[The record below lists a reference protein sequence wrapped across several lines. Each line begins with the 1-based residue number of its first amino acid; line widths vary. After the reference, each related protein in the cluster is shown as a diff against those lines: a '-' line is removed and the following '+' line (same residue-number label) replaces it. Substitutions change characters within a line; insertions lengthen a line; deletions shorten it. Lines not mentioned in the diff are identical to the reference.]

1 MRSYQIWPVM
11 KKNTSI
17 LLKSLTLFFVSIWY
31 FQSFGQTYYNM
42 SSGNYSE
49 TFTSWT
55 SPSTNSWSVVTSNA
69 GSIPNA
75 NAVTVSSANFSTG
88 SSGGIHNGGTNIQFL
103 STGTSDNTTAVA
115 LDLNLDFTG
124 RNAGS
129 LTFDAATVFN
139 QTGNRAGTLRVY
151 YALNGSTWT
160 ELTGTDLP
168 FSANNNVAKSSTVQ
182 ITLPAAINNEP
193 TVKLRFYYHNGG
205 SATSPTGSRPKI
217 SIDNVNI
224 TAVSL
229 GPTLSINPSS
239 ISNLNYFTNNGP
251 SVAQS
256 YRVIG
261 SLLAGDVTLTA
272 SPNFEISSISNTSG
286 FSNTLNISPS
296 AGSIDI
302 PIYVRLIAG
311 LSANTY
317 TGNISHAGGSA
328 PTSPILNL
336 SGTVSDIVL
345 PTKLSIISIAP
356 ASPYIHS
363 SFSIIVQANDN
374 NNTAQ
379 NVATN
384 TQISIAL
391 NSGTGSLGGTLTGTI
406 PAGSNSVTINGLTYN
421 KEESGVSLTA
431 SSTGGDVLANGLS
444 SVFEVIQ
451 NVFQNEIKSIANGN
465 WNNPAT
471 WSCNCIPTFTDNVRV
486 RSPHRI
492 MVTPLPTEQGCAN
505 ILIENGAVFDL
516 QTGVFRMNMTPP
528 PVQSSNINITLGNP
542 SNATVNINTPDNYL
556 LEKPQY
562 VMSYNRSKACSN
574 WVSWYLN
581 SSSIGSTPRQ
591 NDFRPDPQLP
601 SGWYQVS
608 DTDYSGSGFDRGHMT
623 PSGDRTSSVANN
635 SATFLM
641 TNMIPQAPGNNQGPW
656 EKLES
661 YLRGQLN
668 ANGGQEIYIISG
680 SYGLGGVGTGG
691 FANTIANGQ
700 ITVPEQ
706 TFKIAVILSNGID
719 DINRITT
726 TTRVIAVIMPN
737 IESIRPN
744 QWQPYRTSV
753 NAIEAATGY
762 DFLSNVPTNIQDII
776 EAAVDNVAN

>member
-1 MRSYQIWPVM
+1 M

-17 LLKSLTLFFVSIWY
+17 ILLKSLFLFVVS
-31 FQSFGQTYYNM
+31 FQSFGQVYFTM

-49 TFTSWT
+49 TFSSWS
-55 SPSTNSWSVVTSNA
+55 SPSTNSWSSVAANT
-69 GSIPNA
+69 GTIPSA
-75 NAVTVSSANFSTG
+75 NATTISSTSFSSG
-88 SSGGIHNGGTNIQFL
+88 SAGGIHNGVTNIQFL
-103 STGTSDNTTAVA
+103 STGTSDNSSAVA
-115 LDLNLDFTG
+115 LDLNLNFSEK
-124 RNAGS
+124 NAGS

-151 YALNGSTWT
+151 YSVNGSTWT
-160 ELTGTDLP
+160 EITGTDLP
-168 FSANNNVAKSSTVQ
+168 FSANNNVAKTSTIN
-182 ITLPAAINNEP
+182 ITLPAIINNEP

-205 SATSPTGSRPKI
+205 SASSPTGSRPKI
-217 SIDNVNI
+217 SIDNVSV
-224 TAVSL
+224 TAVSS
-229 GPTLSINPSS
+229 GPTISIGSS
-239 ISNLNYFTNNGP
+239 TISNLNYFTGNGP
-251 SVAQS
+251 SQAQS
-256 YRVIG
+256 YRLNG
-261 SLLAGDVTLTA
+261 SLLTGDVSVTA
-272 SPNFEISSISNTSG
+272 SPNFEISSTSNTTG
-286 FSNTLNISPS
+286 FSNILNITPES
-296 AGSIDI
+296 GSIDR
-302 PIYVRLIAG
+302 PIYVRLMAG

-317 TGNISHAGGSA
+317 SGSISHTGGSA
-328 PTSPILNL
+328 PTAPILNL

-345 PTKLSIISIAP
+345 PTKLSIISTVP
-356 ASPYIHS
+356 FSPFINS
-363 SFSIIVQANDN
+363 PFSITIQSTDN
-374 NNTAQ
+374 NNVTQ
-379 NVATN
+379 NVASNTN
-384 TQISIAL
+384 VSISL
-391 NSGTGSLGGTLTGTI
+391 NTGTGSLGGTLTGTI
-406 PAGSNSVTINGLTYN
+406 PAGSNSLTLSGLTYN
-421 KEESGVSLTA
+421 KEETGVSLTA
-431 SSTGGDVLANGLS
+431 TSTSGDILANGFS
-444 SVFEVIQ
+444 SIFEVIQ
-451 NVFQNEIKSIANGN
+451 NVFPNEIKSIRDGN
-465 WNNPAT
+465 WNNPTT

-486 RSPHRI
+486 RIPHRI
-492 MVTPLPTEQGCAN
+492 TVTPLPTEQGCAN

-542 SNATVNINTPDNYL
+542 SNATTNINTPDNYL

-562 VMSYNRSKACSN
+562 VMSYNRSKATSN

-581 SSSIGSTPRQ
+581 SSSIGSTSRQ

-680 SYGLGGVGTGG
+680 SYGVGGVGTNGS
-691 FANTIANGQ
+691 ASSIANGQ

-706 TFKIAVILSNGID
+706 TYKIAVILSNGD
-719 DINRITT
+719 NDISRITNN
-726 TTRVIAVIMPN
+726 TRVIAVIMPN

-744 QWQPYRTSV
+744 QWQPYRTTV

-762 DFLSNVPTNIQDII
+762 DFLSNVPVSIQDIL
-776 EAAVDNVAN
+776 EARTDTVSN